1 MKTNVFGFYE
11 GKKYRQWRAAEGL
24 SSLFCVFGII
34 VAGIDYESG
43 YSSERT
49 HDNCEENSNPM
60 YRILILVFSIIS
72 VFLLF
77 LRHYLKAEWYSMQ
90 TTKGPPK
97 RKSLL
102 SFKLLLELLVILIF
116 PYPGLTGSFTYKQSL
131 LSESSEARD
140 NRISMCYTYSELLY
154 FFIHFRIFFIIRTFL
169 NYTPYQDKH
178 ARVHCEMNN
187 TKANLRFSVK
197 SMMQSHPLLMIVL
210 SVFPSFFLFG
220 SFLRIF
226 ERPFTDISGKN
237 YNSIENAVWN
247 GFITMSTIGYGEL
260 YPSTFPGRVVAVLCS
275 MWGAYAF
282 SIMVFTMQK
291 ALELNANQVRAL
303 TTIKLT
309 RAAGKVICG
318 FLSYILS
325 RKKGL
330 SGLEEWR
337 ILSKFLKR
345 FRLNLRKIKSL
356 KRKIGFKEMISK
368 HKIHELSK
376 RLKKINE
383 KLIFL
388 TTVK

>member
-1 MKTNVFGFYE
+1 
-11 GKKYRQWRAAEGL
+11 
-24 SSLFCVFGII
+24 
-34 VAGIDYESG
+34 
-43 YSSERT
+43 
-49 HDNCEENSNPM
+49 
-60 YRILILVFSIIS
+60 
-72 VFLLF
+72 
-77 LRHYLKAEWYSMQ
+77 
-90 TTKGPPK
+90 
-97 RKSLL
+97 
-102 SFKLLLELLVILIF
+102 
-116 PYPGLTGSFTYKQSL
+116 
-131 LSESSEARD
+131 
-140 NRISMCYTYSELLY
+140 
-154 FFIHFRIFFIIRTFL
+154 
-169 NYTPYQDKH
+169 
-178 ARVHCEMNN
+178 
-187 TKANLRFSVK
+187 
-197 SMMQSHPLLMIVL
+197 
-210 SVFPSFFLFG
+210 
-220 SFLRIF
+220 LRIF